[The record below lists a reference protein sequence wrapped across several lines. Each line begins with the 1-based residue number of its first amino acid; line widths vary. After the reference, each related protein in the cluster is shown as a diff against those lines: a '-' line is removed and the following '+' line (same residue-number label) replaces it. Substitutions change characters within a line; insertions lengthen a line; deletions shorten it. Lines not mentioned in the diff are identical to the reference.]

1 MAPAQRCR
9 SLRGVDRIELRLVEA
24 RYADEPSVGDEVVVN
39 EETLADLI
47 RDAVNQV
54 RPDGFWD
61 ASDDFALA
69 S

>member
-24 RYADEPSVGDEVVVN
+24 RYADEPSVGVEVVVN